1 MASQLSLLDRK
12 LLDAAAIGMTGDEME
27 EEFFIP
33 AAQAVARVRQ
43 LLGQKNIWD
52 EIEQRKLMAH
62 SLMQRKAEIEKV
74 TIDVENPKHIEAYTK
89 LILAI
94 DRITDKPMKISEDEL
109 QRVGQAQA
117 KAMLQ
122 MIEMAYGRA
131 RALLAEEFPFL
142 DLSDADAKFREGLRE
157 AALEIEAA

>member
-1 MASQLSLLDRK
+1 MAGQLSLLDRK
-12 LLDAAAIGMTGDEME
+12 LLDAAAIGMTANEME

-33 AAQAVARVRQ
+33 AAQAIGRVRE
-43 LLGQKNIWD
+43 LLAQKNIWD

-62 SLMQRKAEIEKV
+62 SLMQRKAEIEKA

-94 DRITDKPMKISEDEL
+94 DRITDKPMKISEEEL

-131 RALLAEEFPFL
+131 KQLLAEDYPYL
-142 DLSDADAKFREGLRE
+142 DLSEIDEKFHEGLRD
-157 AALEIEAA
+157 AARVIES